1 MNFNLS
7 AQEII
12 PGAFRINDFKNEIE
26 GKKIGVVAN
35 HSSIIINDGKS
46 THLVDSLIYLD
57 IDVRKIFSPE
67 HGFKGDI
74 DDGALIKDGK
84 YRNTIDIISLYGSN
98 KEMKVKDISDLDV
111 LIFDIQD
118 VGVRYYTYLSTLH
131 YVMEAVAKANKKL
144 IVFNASI
151 VI

>member
-12 PGAFRINDFKNEIE
+12 PGAFRINDFKKEIE

-35 HSSIIINDGKS
+35 HSSIIINNGKS
-46 THLVDSLIYLD
+46 THLVDSLISLD

-111 LIFDIQD
+111 LILIFKMLVLGTILIYQLFIMLW
-118 VGVRYYTYLSTLH
+118 RPLQ
-131 YVMEAVAKANKKL
+131 KL
-144 IVFNASI
+144 IKN
-151 VI
+151 

>member
-1 MNFNLS
+1 MKNIFKITLLFSLITNVNFNIS

-12 PGAFRINDFKNEIE
+12 PGAYRINSFKKEIE

-35 HSSIIINDGKS
+35 HSSIIINKGES
-46 THLVDSLIYLD
+46 VHLVDSLIDLGFD
-57 IDVRKIFSPE
+57 IRKIFSPE

-74 DDGALIKDGK
+74 ADGELIKDGK

-98 KEMKVKDISDLDV
+98 KEMKVEDIKDLD
-111 LIFDIQD
+111 LIIFDIQD

-131 YVMEAVAKANKKL
+131 
-144 IVFNASI
+144 
-151 VI
+151 

>member
-12 PGAFRINDFKNEIE
+12 PGAFRINDFKKEIE

-35 HSSIIINDGKS
+35 HSSIIINNGKS
-46 THLVDSLIYLD
+46 THLVDSLISLD

-98 KEMKVKDISDLDV
+98 KEMKVVDISDLDV
-111 LIFDIQD
+111 LIFDIQFCCFPINI
-118 VGVRYYTYLSTLH
+118 VYL
-131 YVMEAVAKANKKL
+131 
-144 IVFNASI
+144 
-151 VI
+151 